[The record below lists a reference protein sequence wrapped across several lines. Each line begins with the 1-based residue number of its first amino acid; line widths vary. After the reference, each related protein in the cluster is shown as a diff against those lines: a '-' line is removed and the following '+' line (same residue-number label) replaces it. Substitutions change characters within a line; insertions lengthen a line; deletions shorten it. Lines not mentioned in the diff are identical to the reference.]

1 MNRIIDYIIE
11 QRKGHYCHA
20 LELANVYELQS
31 TIDAIYDE
39 FIEHYYVEEIIDFF
53 HTISLY
59 YIINDD
65 DIQTFLNDEAGT
77 GFSYNEAVDYLA
89 NDEDKQQ
96 EEKELYNFDIEEYIN
111 NL

>member
-11 QRKGHYCHA
+11 RRKGHYCHV

-31 TIDAIYDE
+31 TIDAIYNE
-39 FIEHYYVEEIIDFF
+39 FIEQYYKEEIIDFF
-53 HTISLY
+53 DTISLY

-65 DIQTFLNDEAGT
+65 DVQTFLNDEAGT
-77 GFSYNEAVDYLA
+77 GFSYIEAVDYLA

-96 EEKELYNFDIEEYIN
+96 EEEELYNFDIEEYIN